1 MKRSGNCSN
10 CARGISM
17 KVNPD
22 IFCSIHGVVS
32 RNYRCSKYVR
42 KPAQWST
49 EAPGTNYDAQW
60 GNRCIDCEFF
70 LVQHSEPEHNPS
82 VGCCKLFTVRNYDG
96 STRNACSKFSR
107 KPEKSVSAS

>member
-1 MKRSGNCSN
+1 MRRKGNCGN
-10 CARGISM
+10 CARGTSM

-49 EAPGTNYDAQW
+49 EAPGTISDARW
-60 GNRCIDCEFF
+60 ENRCIDCEFF
-70 LVQHSEPEHNPS
+70 LVQHSEPSSAPTI
-82 VGCCKLFTVRNYDG
+82 GFCKLFTVRHYDG
-96 STRNACSKFSR
+96 STRKACSKFSS
-107 KPEKSVSAS
+107 KCEKSISAS